1 MHAATSLSGHATSV
15 GIDAVVWNMLEHAET
30 LEELALDC
38 NSISTTMCESLLAA
52 VHGNETIQHVSLDG
66 NSIEEQTLQELRC
79 ALELNVEF
87 SRSHARR
94 L

>member
-15 GIDAVVWNMLEHAET
+15 GIDAVVWTLGHAET

-52 VHGNETIQHVSLDG
+52 VHGNETIRHVSLDG

>member
-30 LEELALDC
+30 LGELALDC

-52 VHGNETIQHVSLDG
+52 VHENETIQHVSLDG